1 MNRLDVHELTRMRD
15 VIEGRELKERIDE
28 ILRMLEGHETI
39 EVIDDGKIIAHV
51 VPVHQSQRPAERE
64 TSAAWKNLQRLS
76 SELSSHWPSN
86 ISAVDAIRDV
96 RQ

>member
-1 MNRLDVHELTRMRD
+1 MKRLDVHELTRMRD

-28 ILRMLEGHETI
+28 ILHMLEGHETI
-39 EVIDDGKIIAHV
+39 EVTDDGKVIAHV
-51 VPVHQSQRPAERE
+51 VPVRQSQQSAERE

-76 SELSSHWPSN
+76 TELSTHWPSGV
-86 ISAVDAIRDV
+86 SAVDAIRDV